1 MQFTDAISSAIRGSK
16 PRAFM
21 SDGTNEVLFDVIL
34 SDVESDQLQVT
45 RHAIEDGADVTDH
58 VIDNPKDFSFEAVLT
73 DDDID
78 PLDPNT
84 FKNKKIDERL
94 KIIQGWLDN
103 KTILSY
109 YGQDNDYSSVV
120 ISGIARNKAQGI
132 GEGIRLSIGLA
143 KITIAKSQV
152 SEITVKTTTAKGKSA
167 KGKDEKSKDV
177 SEKDLKSWAKD
188 IFGGLFG

>member
-21 SDGTNEVLFDVIL
+21 SDGINEVLFDVIL

-45 RHAIEDGADVTDH
+45 RHAIEYGADVTDH

-73 DDDID
+73 DDDIN

-103 KTILSY
+103 KTILNY

-167 KGKDEKSKDV
+167 KGKDEKSKDP
-177 SEKDLKSWAKD
+177 SESKSKSWLKTL
-188 IFGGLFG
+188 IGG